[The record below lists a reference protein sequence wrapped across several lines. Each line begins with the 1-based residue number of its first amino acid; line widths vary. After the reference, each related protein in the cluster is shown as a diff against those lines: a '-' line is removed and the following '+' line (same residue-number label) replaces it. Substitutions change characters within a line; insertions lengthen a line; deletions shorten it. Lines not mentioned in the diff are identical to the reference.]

1 MRTYKAGDVVVFGA
15 EGLCRIEDITE
26 KKFGKEIIQYY
37 VLRQLM
43 RENSV
48 NYIPV
53 NNEKSVSKMR
63 PILTAEEIAELISQM
78 PLEETP
84 WIENNRERQQ
94 QFKEII
100 LYGDSKDLIRL
111 VRNLY
116 IKRRQ
121 QEAKGRRLY
130 AADERVFK
138 DAENIVFE
146 EISYV
151 LDIPRDRVLDY
162 ITETVA
168 EETI

>member
-1 MRTYKAGDVVVFGA
+1 MRTYKTGDVVVFGA

-63 PILTAEEIAELISQM
+63 PILTAEEITELISQM

-151 LDIPRDRVLDY
+151 LDMPRDRVLDY
-162 ITETVA
+162 ITETAA

>member
-63 PILTAEEIAELISQM
+63 PILTAEEITELISKM

-100 LYGDSKDLIRL
+100 LYGDSKDLIKL

-130 AADERVFK
+130 AADERAFK

>member
-63 PILTAEEIAELISQM
+63 PILTAEEITELISKM

-116 IKRRQ
+116 IRRQ
-121 QEAKGRRLY
+121 QQEARGRRLY

-162 ITETVA
+162 ITEAVA
-168 EETI
+168 EEII